1 MNVPLILRIE
11 NVDTLPD
18 GGPVFFELDR
28 RGIDIGRD
36 PYLDWTLP
44 DAERFISGKHCEI
57 HFRDGGYW
65 VHDVSTN
72 GTSINGQSGRL
83 TEPHRVQNGDR
94 LYIGQYIILAELIGE
109 DGGGDSPEIR
119 SSAHTSLSLDPWG
132 GVSDAAEAVDKR
144 DFSTRSQV
152 DAGPSVA
159 QGPGDLAEENIS
171 WGVEEAVATPATDAD
186 VDWATPAPSSSVSS
200 SDDDFGWATPSPGA
214 ETSDTPAPDW
224 RDSGSGVDSEA
235 APAEAPVEPAEIG
248 SADDTSTADPFAE
261 PDEPAVPSTEPAA
274 SDATEEASSEPI
286 PEPEDPAPEDAAAG
300 VLATDELSWGTE
312 PATPSEPATDPF
324 APEAATESIE
334 ADSQPQ
340 AELAEAVPAD
350 PMPTD
355 PAPDVEAAQ
364 IVPPPPPEAPTQ
376 GDGLASQWADGVQ
389 PAQAVSEAVSAAS
402 PDVAPAAPGL
412 AGSFIA
418 AFERG
423 AGMPAGS
430 VAGREDEAFAEELG
444 LLLKTVTEN
453 LQAMLLA
460 RAETKS
466 AMRSSERTMI
476 GALENNPLKFS
487 PSPEDAMRVMFGE
500 KTRSY
505 LDAAQTVEQSFGDLQ
520 KHQVQTFG
528 AMQQALQALIDDL
541 DPESIAGATSKDGG
555 LAGLVSSRRAKF
567 WDTYVERFNAKSSRH
582 ERGMI
587 DAFMILFAEMYDR
600 QG

>member
-1 MNVPLILRIE
+1 MKVPLILRIE
-11 NVDTLPD
+11 NVDKLPD

-44 DAERFISGKHCEI
+44 DVERFISGKHCEI
-57 HFRDGGYW
+57 HYRDGGYW

-83 TEPHRVQNGDR
+83 TEPHRIQNGDR
-94 LYIGQYIILAELIGE
+94 LYIGQYIILVELIGE
-109 DGGGDSPEIR
+109 DVSDGPAIR
-119 SSAHTSLSLDPWG
+119 NSAHTSIGADPWG
-132 GVSDAAEAVDKR
+132 GVSDAADAVDKR
-144 DFSTRSQV
+144 DFSARSQT
-152 DAGPSVA
+152 DLGPAMAS
-159 QGPGDLAEENIS
+159 GPADLAEENIS
-171 WGVEEAVATPATDAD
+171 WGVEEAISTPATDAD
-186 VDWATPAPSSSVSS
+186 VDWTTPTPASSTSA
-200 SDDDFGWATPSPGA
+200 DADDFGWAVPST
-214 ETSDTPAPDW
+214 ETGGSEAPPQDW
-224 RDSGSGVDSEA
+224 RGGAVETAQSETDSHVPD
-235 APAEAPVEPAEIG
+235 EPADQQD
-248 SADDTSTADPFAE
+248 SAADTSDPFAE
-261 PDEPAVPSTEPAA
+261 PVFEPAFPENTADDAPAETVSDSASEAKPTEEPAPYSNESEPIWGAAPEEFSEPEGPREEAAASIESPQSTEP
-274 SDATEEASSEPI
+274 EP
-286 PEPEDPAPEDAAAG
+286 PEPEPASETPSPAEEPEPVPETAQAADVEMPVAP
-300 VLATDELSWGTE
+300 VTE
-312 PATPSEPATDPF
+312 PTS
-324 APEAATESIE
+324 
-334 ADSQPQ
+334 
-340 AELAEAVPAD
+340 
-350 PMPTD
+350 
-355 PAPDVEAAQ
+355 
-364 IVPPPPPEAPTQ
+364 
-376 GDGLASQWADGVQ
+376 GDGLAGQWADGVQ
-389 PAQAVSEAVSAAS
+389 PVQPDPAPPPPETPVAAS
-402 PDVAPAAPGL
+402 
-412 AGSFIA
+412 AGVTGAFVA

-430 VAGREDEAFAEELG
+430 VAGRTDEAFAEELG
-444 LLLKTVTEN
+444 ALFKTVTGN

-487 PSPEDAMRVMFGE
+487 PSPEDALRVMFGE

-505 LDAAQTVEQSFGDLQ
+505 LDAAQTVDQSFGDLQ